1 MLWDKHRLRIP
12 ALPALLLL
20 ALLLMPILLT
30 PVHGEDAQPNPFK
43 VTTDLPPAAILPTG
57 ADITVKAELT
67 YPETYSF
74 CGSSIYAYLFNLPG
88 NFCDATGKTAS
99 TPKDPKWAA
108 VRLEPMVWTQAAA
121 RHSRSHERTFSTQ
134 GWPAGDY
141 SLVLSCFFQPLARD
155 QDLPDKYVTARLL
168 FTLE

>member
-1 MLWDKHRLRIP
+1 MFSDKYRLRIP
-12 ALPALLLL
+12 TLPALVLL
-20 ALLLMPILLT
+20 ALLLMPILLAS
-30 PVHGEDAQPNPFK
+30 VHGEDAQPNPFQ
-43 VTTDLPPAAILPTG
+43 VTTDLPPAAILPVGT
-57 ADITVKAELT
+57 DITVKAELT

-88 NFCDATGKTAS
+88 NFCAITGKTAS
-99 TPKDPKWAA
+99 VPKDPKWAS

-121 RHSRSHERTFSTQ
+121 RRSRSHERTFSTQ

-141 SLVLSCFFQPLARD
+141 SLVLSCFLQPLARD
-155 QDLPDKYVTARLL
+155 QNLPDKYVTARLL